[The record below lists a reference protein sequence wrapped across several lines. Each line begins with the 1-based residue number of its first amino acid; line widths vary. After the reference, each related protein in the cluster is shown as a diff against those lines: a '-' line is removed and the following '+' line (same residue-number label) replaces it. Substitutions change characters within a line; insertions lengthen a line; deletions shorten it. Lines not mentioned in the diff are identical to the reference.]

1 MTSGHSLST
10 HGQSGHLIVPVVA
23 IPTITIGAFTYFR
36 DHLPEFCVQNAEKVI
51 GTAFLLTLAFL
62 LVAWFRRS
70 RTVAF
75 AAGQLR
81 YHSWLTDKS
90 IAASQ
95 VTNMTFETELSGSAD
110 QTTTEHYLS
119 LWSGNDLLVRFN
131 SAHWPQD
138 GLAPILRAIQQ
149 HNPTARIDRSVDK
162 YMARS

>member
-1 MTSGHSLST
+1 MTFGHPLST
-10 HGQSGHLIVPVVA
+10 HGQSGHLIVPIVA
-23 IPTITIGAFTYFR
+23 IPAITIGAFTYFR

-51 GTAFLLTLAFL
+51 GIAGLLTLVLL

-75 AAGQLR
+75 AAGHLR
-81 YHSWLTDKS
+81 YHSWITEKS

-110 QTTTEHYLS
+110 QATTEHYLS

-131 SAHWPQD
+131 SAHWPRN

-149 HNPTARIDRSVDK
+149 HNPNARIDRAVDQ
-162 YMARS
+162 YMAK

>member
-1 MTSGHSLST
+1 MSA
-10 HGQSGHLIVPVVA
+10 HGQSGHLIVPIVA
-23 IPTITIGAFTYFR
+23 IPIITIGAFTYFR
-36 DHLPEFCVQNAEKVI
+36 DHLPGFCVQNAEKVI
-51 GTAFLLTLAFL
+51 GIAVLLTLVFL

-81 YHSWLTDKS
+81 YHSWLTEKS

-95 VTNMTFETELSGSAD
+95 VTSMTFETELSGSAD
-110 QTTTEHYLS
+110 QTTTDHYLS

-131 SAHWPQD
+131 SAHWPRD

-149 HNPTARIDRSVDK
+149 HNPTARIDRAVDK
-162 YMARS
+162 YMATP